1 MAPGPTASR
10 SVRRGVAP
18 TVRPLASTA
27 PYVRAVPRS
36 RRGGAAD
43 VGAVDE
49 AATAGTA
56 DDQAIPDDRGV
67 ARLVLGWQSGAWI
80 AGSLFAAM
88 VIVGLLRNIPSGLTK
103 VGVGV
108 LLAFALDPLVVR
120 IRARTGWSRPVAV
133 ATVGGGF
140 AAILTF
146 LIVILGPA
154 AVQQAGDFG
163 QELPETVEAFY
174 DLPIIGKR
182 LEEADAVGKVEEW
195 VDELPARIDEDAIQN
210 VAERVVGGLMSAFVV
225 TLIGVTVLVDG
236 DKIVRRLLGAIPAGL
251 EPTAVRAGQIF
262 YRTVGAYF
270 AGSVLVAACAATF
283 ILTTG
288 LALGVPLAPAAAI
301 WALVVNLIPQIG
313 GFLTGSFFT
322 ILGFAAS
329 PRTGLLC
336 ALLYVIWMNFENH
349 ILGPAIV
356 GEAVDLS
363 PPTTMLAALIGGAAA
378 GVPGALVATP
388 LVGAVKAMY
397 LEVRY
402 GPRAVREHHPP
413 WEKLP
418 FRRKPKAAALSA

>member
-1 MAPGPTASR
+1 M
-10 SVRRGVAP
+10 
-18 TVRPLASTA
+18 
-27 PYVRAVPRS
+27 
-36 RRGGAAD
+36 
-43 VGAVDE
+43 DE
-49 AATAGTA
+49 ADEPGASATA
-56 DDQAIPDDRGV
+56 DEQAIPDDRGV

-80 AGSLFAAM
+80 AGSLFVAL
-88 VIVGLLRNIPSGLTK
+88 VVVGLLRNIPSGLTK

-120 IRARTGWSRPVAV
+120 VRARTGWKRPVAV
-133 ATVGGGF
+133 AAVGGGF
-140 AAILTF
+140 ATIFTF
-146 LIVILGPA
+146 LVVILGPA
-154 AVQQAGDFG
+154 AVEQAGDFG
-163 QELPETVEAFY
+163 RELPDAVESFY
-174 DLPIIGKR
+174 DLPIIGSR
-182 LEEADAVGKVEEW
+182 LEEADAVGKVEDW

-210 VAERVVGGLMSAFVV
+210 VAERVVGGLMSAFVI

-236 DKIVRRLLGAIPAGL
+236 DRLVRRTLDAIPAGL

-283 ILTTG
+283 ILTVG

-313 GFLTGSFFT
+313 GFLTGAFFA

-329 PRTGLLC
+329 PMTGVLC
-336 ALLYVIWMNFENH
+336 IVLYVIWMNFENH

-356 GEAVDLS
+356 GEAVNLS

-397 LEVRY
+397 LEVRF
-402 GPRAVREHHPP
+402 GPRAIQDRHPP

-418 FRRKPKAAALSA
+418 FFRRRKAAATSA